1 VSDLVKTL
9 LSEQVSRVT
18 TVFNLAA
25 LLKRLGISQSELAR
39 RSGVSARTI
48 NRLTLNR
55 TAQVSLATLDKIAT
69 ALKVEPGELIGR
81 EPKRRR

>member
-1 VSDLVKTL
+1 MSNLVKPD
-9 LSEQVSRVT
+9 VSRHIPGVT
-18 TVFNLAA
+18 TVFNLSG
-25 LLKRLGISQSELAR
+25 LLERLGISQSELAR
-39 RSGVSARTI
+39 QSGLSLRTI

-69 ALKVEPGELIGR
+69 VLKVEPGELIAR